1 MNRKRPVNL
10 DLMTIKQPIA
20 AIASILHR
28 ASGVFLLAGVGFLI
42 WMLSQSLD
50 SRQGFEAVRTLLQ
63 EPFPKFALWV
73 TLSAVIYHFV
83 AGLKH
88 LVMDMGIGETKEGVK
103 MMSIGVL
110 AIAAVLI
117 VLTGVWIWA

>member
-10 DLMTIKQPIA
+10 DITTIKMPLA
-20 AIASILHR
+20 AWASILHR
-28 ASGVFLLAGVGFLI
+28 VSGVFLLVGLGFLI
-42 WMLSQSLD
+42 WMLSSSLE
-50 SRQGFEAVRTLLQ
+50 SRQGFESVRELLQ
-63 EPFPKFALWV
+63 GEFAKFALWV

-88 LVMDMGIGETKEGVK
+88 LIMDLGIGETKEGIKVL
-103 MMSIGVL
+103 SIAVL
-110 AIAAVLI
+110 LVAGLLI